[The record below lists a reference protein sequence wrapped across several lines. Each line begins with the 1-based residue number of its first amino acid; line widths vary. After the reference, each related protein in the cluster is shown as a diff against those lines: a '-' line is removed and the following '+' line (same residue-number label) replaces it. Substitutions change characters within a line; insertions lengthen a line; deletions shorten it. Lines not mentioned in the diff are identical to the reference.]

1 MNPKKTSGSP
11 AVETAC
17 PKTCSSLARLA
28 SPARTFRHSQNA
40 RVNLQEGPKQAA
52 EALRTFPS
60 ISSAPLRRSSATSS
74 PWGRGLGEGV
84 LPFPRQALLQI
95 KNRKFEIVNVYSTPD
110 FPTQNEFPRL
120 NFNMKG
126 TL

>member
-1 MNPKKTSGSP
+1 MNQYICIGSL

-17 PKTCSSLARLA
+17 PKTCSSLAPLA
-28 SPARTFRHSQNA
+28 SPARTFRHSKNA
-40 RVNLQEGPKQAA
+40 RVNLHQQPKWAA

-84 LPFPRQALLQI
+84 LPFPRQPLLQI

-126 TL
+126 IL